1 MDRRKSNKMK
11 SDKNKA
17 IMSKKSNGAGRPRI
31 LIDPK
36 IIANLAQIGC
46 TQEEIGSVVGISA
59 RTLQRNYADII
70 WANRE
75 KGKASLRKKMWDKAI
90 KKDSTVMQTWL
101 SKNYLGMKDRTV
113 TENITEPL
121 PLIIDGQAEDVN
133 ET

>member
-1 MDRRKSNKMK
+1 MK

-31 LIDPK
+31 IIDPK

-46 TQEEIGSVVGISA
+46 TQEEIGSVIGISA

-121 PLIIDGQAEDVN
+121 PLIIDGKAEDV
-133 ET
+133 EEQT

>member
-1 MDRRKSNKMK
+1 MK

-121 PLIIDGQAEDVN
+121 PLIIDGKAEDV
-133 ET
+133 EEQT